1 MPEPPPVFSPG
12 SATKQGRRV
21 SIRVRKEVAPLQEEK
36 LLERLRRGERAAL
49 EQAVERFTPYVSAV
63 AARAAVGIGRED
75 LEEVTADV
83 FLALWKHAGEI
94 QRGSLRPWLAAV
106 ARNRA
111 RNKLR
116 TPPASL
122 PLEEGAPDQRPG
134 PEEESQRREDA
145 RRLWQAVERLEQPD
159 REVVLRYYFYE
170 EKTREIA
177 GALGLNHTTVR
188 SKLSR
193 SRKKL
198 RQWLTEEGLV

>member
-1 MPEPPPVFSPG
+1 MPLE
-12 SATKQGRRV
+12 
-21 SIRVRKEVAPLQEEK
+21 EEK
-36 LLERLRRGERAAL
+36 LIRRLKARSRSAL
-49 EQAVERFTPYVSAV
+49 EQAIRRYGPYVSTVVWRALGS
-63 AARAAVGIGRED
+63 AAAPED
-75 LEEVTADV
+75 VEEVTADV
-83 FLALWKHAGEI
+83 FVALWAHGEDL
-94 QRGSLRPWLAAV
+94 REDAPLRPWLAAV

-198 RQWLTEEGLV
+198 RQWLTEEGMV

>member
-1 MPEPPPVFSPG
+1 MNDEALIRRLAAG
-12 SATKQGRRV
+12 SRT
-21 SIRVRKEVAPLQEEK
+21 
-36 LLERLRRGERAAL
+36 AL
-49 EQAVERFTPYVSAV
+49 NQAVDRFTPYVSAV
-63 AARAAVGIGRED
+63 VVRVLAGRGARED
-75 LEEVTADV
+75 VEELTADV
-83 FLALWKHAGEI
+83 FLALWKHAWEI

-198 RQWLTEEGLV
+198 SQWLTEEGMV